1 MANNKIK
8 DKDIVESS
16 RKFFNQLWVKI
27 IRWLFGIIFIGSSIA
42 TYETSIPGSIIYLA
56 LGILC
61 IPPLWNIFR
70 PQLSQLWKIIK
81 SLPFSSIAKP
91 ITKPLS
97 GISPNLIFIG
107 AIVLAST
114 IIWSTAFS
122 KKEIKTFKNSV
133 SVTGVATKNVTS
145 DKALWRIGISRKSLD
160 RSKNLQLLKS
170 DEQDVREYIA
180 GLGFEKNEISESQ
193 FNVATVYKEKESGYG
208 TTNVIENY
216 TSTVSIFV
224 STNKVYKVGEGVNKL
239 RLFVEG
245 KGIDLSENRAE
256 YTYSAFETEK
266 IPLLEKAVADAQL
279 RANALV
285 SSTTGVSKT
294 AIGKVLSAQ
303 QGIFQINSANDSS
316 VSDYGNFDLSSIEK
330 TIRATVKVEFATE

>member
-1 MANNKIK
+1 MANTIDK
-8 DKDIVESS
+8 DKDTIESS
-16 RKFFNQLWVKI
+16 RKFFAQLWVKVV
-27 IRWLFGIIFIGSSIA
+27 RWLFGIIFIGCAISTFGTSTKESL
-42 TYETSIPGSIIYLA
+42 TYLT
-56 LGILC
+56 LGVIS
-61 IPPLWNIFR
+61 IPPLWLILKALLMLVWKNI
-70 PQLSQLWKIIK
+70 
-81 SLPFSSIAKP
+81 SSVRYTEILKP
-91 ITKPLS
+91 IIKPLS
-97 GISPNLIFIG
+97 NISPNLLFIG
-107 AIVLAST
+107 AIVLTST

-180 GLGFEKNEISESQ
+180 GLGFEKTEISESQ

-224 STNKVYKVGEGVNKL
+224 TTNKVYKVGEGVNKL
-239 RLFVEG
+239 RLFVED
-245 KGIDLSENRAE
+245 KGIDLSDNRAE

-294 AIGKVLSAQ
+294 SIGKVLSAQ
-303 QGIFQINSANDSS
+303 QGVFQVNSANDLS
-316 VSDYGNFDLSSIEK
+316 VSDYGDFDLTSIDK
-330 TIRATVKVEFATE
+330 TIRATVKVEFGTE

>member
-1 MANNKIK
+1 MANTINK
-8 DKDIVESS
+8 DKDAIETS
-16 RKFFNQLWVKI
+16 RKFFAQFWVKA
-27 IRWLFGIIFIGSSIA
+27 IRWVFGIVFIWSFFN
-42 TYETSIPGSIIYLA
+42 TYGTSIPVSVIYLS

-61 IPPLWNIFR
+61 IPPLWNILK
-70 PQLSQLWKIIK
+70 PQLIQFRKIIK
-81 SLPFSSIAKP
+81 SLPIPSV
-91 ITKPLS
+91 TRPLS
-97 GISPNLIFIG
+97 NISPNLIFIG
-107 AIVLAST
+107 AIVLVST

-145 DKALWRIGISRKSLD
+145 DKAIWRIGISRKSLD

-170 DEQDVREYIA
+170 DEQDAREFIA

-193 FNVATVYKEKESGYG
+193 FNVATIYKEKESGYG
-208 TTNVIENY
+208 TTNIIENY

-224 STNKVYKVGEGVNKL
+224 TTNKVYKVGEGVNKL

-303 QGIFQINSANDSS
+303 QGIFQVNSANDSS
-316 VSDYGNFDLSSIEK
+316 VSDYGNFDLSSIDK